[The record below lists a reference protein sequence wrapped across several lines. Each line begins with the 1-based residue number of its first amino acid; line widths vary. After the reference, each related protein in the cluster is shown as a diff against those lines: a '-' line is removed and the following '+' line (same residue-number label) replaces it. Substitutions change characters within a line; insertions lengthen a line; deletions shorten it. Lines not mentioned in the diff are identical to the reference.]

1 MLDTSYVNQGN
12 NFQTNDAASGGG
24 ASKANSRANPI

>member
-12 NFQTNDAASGGG
+12 NVQTNPEPAFGGSAAKGN
-24 ASKANSRANPI
+24 AL